1 MAELNWTAEAQWWL
15 EDIYRYVARD
25 NPAAA
30 ADLVEGIYQRA
41 QVLADFPQIG
51 YRYEALPTREIRV
64 LLYGHYRIAYLIK
77 ADDSV
82 DILGIFHGA
91 MEIERYII

>member
-1 MAELNWTAEAQWWL
+1 M
-15 EDIYRYVARD
+15 
-25 NPAAA
+25 
-30 ADLVEGIYQRA
+30 

-91 MEIERYII
+91 MEIERYFI